1 MATMT
6 QPLQQL
12 AEEARQRV
20 TEVSPADACERIRNG
35 AIVLDVRD
43 REEFEQGHI
52 EGAVNI
58 SRGTLEMRIMDA
70 IPDLDAP
77 IVCHCAAGKRGALA
91 ADTLQ
96 RIGYRNVVNL
106 AGGLQG
112 YRDQMGEDG

>member
-12 AEEARQRV
+12 ADEARQRV
-20 TEVSPADACERIRNG
+20 TEVSPAEARERIRNG
-35 AIVLDVRD
+35 AVVLDVRD

-70 IPDLDAP
+70 LPDPETP

-106 AGGLQG
+106 AGGLQA
-112 YRDQMGEDG
+112 YRSEVGDD